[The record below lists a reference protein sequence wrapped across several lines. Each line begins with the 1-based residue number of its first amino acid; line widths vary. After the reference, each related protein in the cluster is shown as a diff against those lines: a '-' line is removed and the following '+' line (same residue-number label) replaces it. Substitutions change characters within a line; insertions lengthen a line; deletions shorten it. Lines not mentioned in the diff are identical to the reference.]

1 MASMTRSAG
10 IANSNDNDAFSPAR
24 RATDRTTS
32 VAIAVRQRFRSLLP
46 MSLKPFREC
55 SLARAYLITAVV
67 VVAITIVFP
76 ECLALVR
83 NF

>member
-1 MASMTRSAG
+1 MTRSAG

-55 SLARAYLITAVV
+55 SLGQAYLITAAV

>member
-1 MASMTRSAG
+1 MTRSAG
-10 IANSNDNDAFSPAR
+10 IATSNDNDVFSPAR
-24 RATDRTTS
+24 RATDRTASITT
-32 VAIAVRQRFRSLLP
+32 AVQQRFRSLLP

-55 SLARAYLITAVV
+55 SLGQAYLITAVV
-67 VVAITIVFP
+67 VVAITIVVP